1 MIKAK
6 IAAVALSAVLAAGT
20 LIELAPDGRGQQYRQ
35 PSRPSDPSLYIGRQL
50 TSPSA
55 LLGCPS
61 QSAFSTWLQE
71 MRESNDGEGTIIRA
85 ISRHHCR
92 VFKFGTTFVVDDY
105 EGVVLVRVHAVG
117 DRDSFWTSRLF
128 FFGASGAPLPRTS
141 RVEPHRR
148 SLKLSTSAVWIWA
161 GQLADLMLA
170 LLPLVLGR
178 QSRAARR

>member
-105 EGVVLVRVHAVG
+105 QDVLLVRVHAVDAR
-117 DRDSFWTSRLF
+117 DRFWTARRF
-128 FFGASGAPLPRTS
+128 FFDVSGTPLAPGPRVGRPTEMTS
-141 RVEPHRR
+141 
-148 SLKLSTSAVWIWA
+148 
-161 GQLADLMLA
+161 Q
-170 LLPLVLGR
+170 
-178 QSRAARR
+178 